1 MSTDPFN
8 AQLTIDLGAI
18 AQNYAHLCQRAK
30 GALVAPVVKADAYG
44 LGAPQVARRLWA
56 EGARSFFVARISE
69 GEALRQGLGTQRPAT
84 IYVLDGAPTGSAPR
98 LLASNLTPVLNSLAQ
113 ISEWAG
119 LGRSRAVPLKSAI
132 QIDTGMN
139 RLGLRLEEAASLVQS
154 IDALKGLDFDLLISH
169 LACASEPDYPAN
181 AQQAARFKAA
191 MALFPEAMAS
201 LANSGGIFLGPDY
214 HHDLVRP
221 GISLYGGGPFGVP
234 HPDLAC
240 VATLT
245 APILQIRQVRPGES
259 IGYGASF
266 TATHPMRIAILA
278 AGYADG
284 VLRSFG
290 PMGMVWFDGARRKVL
305 GHLSM
310 DMIAIELGDT
320 STVKPGDQVELLG
333 PNMPLDLAASAS
345 GTIAY
350 ECLVRLAPRLER
362 TYLGLTD

>member
-44 LGAPQVARRLWA
+44 LGAVMVARRLWA

-84 IYVLDGAPTGSAPR
+84 IYVLDGAPTGSA
-98 LLASNLTPVLNSLAQ
+98 
-113 ISEWAG
+113 
-119 LGRSRAVPLKSAI
+119 LGRSRAVTLKSAI
-132 QIDTGMN
+132 QIETGMN

-154 IDALKGLDFDLLISH
+154 IDALKGLDIDLLISH
-169 LACASEPDYPAN
+169 LACASEPDHPAN
-181 AQQAARFKAA
+181 AEQAARFKAA
-191 MALFPEAMAS
+191 MALFPEAKAS

-240 VATLT
+240 VAILT

-266 TATHPMRIAILA
+266 TATHPMRIAILG

-305 GHLSM
+305 GRLSM
-310 DMIAIELGDT
+310 DMIAIELDDT

-362 TYLGLTD
+362 TYLGQAD